1 VLSKFQGGF
10 FRHNVLNCRKACRK
24 CCHDLSN
31 TSELRIRLS
40 YETGSRRLHPCNF
53 VTLLFASGVP
63 MCKSTAR
70 VFTNYH
76 NLSKEVCSI
85 GRCIYYIP
93 RIKFSSSHVITNAC
107 RCSLSVPIILHL
119 HAQNMSP
126 IYTSSNYSKLLLV
139 GHGTKVACWSCIS
152 FTGKIFPKLI
162 LLLLL
167 FYLFFER
174 FSIQKCQNFSENHH
188 FFIFGFQYVGKNI
201 KG

>member
-1 VLSKFQGGF
+1 MNDSHFFIIFVWIIATLATNTNSWKKPCLLWKHKYGFESLLVSCNWASQKILPPIERFRVLSKFQGSF

-24 CCHDLSN
+24 CCHHLSN

-40 YETGSRRLHPCNF
+40 YETGSQRLHPCNF
-53 VTLLFASGVP
+53 VTLFFASGVP

-76 NLSKEVCSI
+76 NLSKEVCRI

-126 IYTSSNYSKLLLV
+126 IYTSSN
-139 GHGTKVACWSCIS
+139 
-152 FTGKIFPKLI
+152 
-162 LLLLL
+162 
-167 FYLFFER
+167 
-174 FSIQKCQNFSENHH
+174 
-188 FFIFGFQYVGKNI
+188 
-201 KG
+201 